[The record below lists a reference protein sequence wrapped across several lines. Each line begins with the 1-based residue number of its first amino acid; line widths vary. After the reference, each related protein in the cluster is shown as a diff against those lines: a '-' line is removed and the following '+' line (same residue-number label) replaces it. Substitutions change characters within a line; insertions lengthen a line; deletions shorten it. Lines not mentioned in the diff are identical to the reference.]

1 MLYDGLQR
9 DDIRL
14 VLLAAADVIFSDGV
28 SEAFIDQWVDETV
41 QLLMRKRVPMPAI
54 AH

>member
-14 VLLAAADVIFSDGV
+14 VLVAAADVIFSDGV
-28 SEAFIDQWVDETV
+28 SEAFINQWVAETA
-41 QLLMRKRVPMPAI
+41 QLLLLRRQLVPAV